1 MSKTKIKNQ
10 KSISGSSDA
19 NRPLICSP
27 SGPTTTSNHLLD
39 HQLDHAIDQSV
50 IWVIDIDYEADNADN
65 GS

>member
-1 MSKTKIKNQ
+1 MSKTKIVEINQ
-10 KSISGSSDA
+10 WIQRA

-27 SGPTTTSNHLLD
+27 SGPTNTSNHLLD

-50 IWVIDIDYEADNADN
+50 IWVIAIDYEADTADN